1 MLMGPQNLPEQLR
14 IVRNRI
20 GAATQAAMRDVD
32 SVTLLAVSKAQPANK
47 VRAVAEMGVRDFGE
61 SYVQEA
67 LDKIEALSDLSL
79 TWHFIGRLQ
88 ANKTRLVAASFDW
101 VHGVDRLKIAERLSE
116 QRPFHAP
123 PLNVCLQVNIAGE
136 ASKGGVEPAEL
147 PALAAA
153 VAALPRLKLRG
164 LMCIPPDEEDPSRQR
179 AWFASMRRTLESLN
193 AAGAKLDTLSMGMS
207 GDFESA
213 ILEGA
218 TIVRVG
224 TAVFGPRTGAMPGP
238 GTTPG
243 SGATAAAHT

>member
-238 GTTPG
+238 GTT
-243 SGATAAAHT
+243 AAAHT

>member
-1 MLMGPQNLPEQLR
+1 MGPQNLPEQVR

-20 GAATQAAMRDVD
+20 SSAAAAAMRNVD

-47 VRAVAEMGVRDFGE
+47 VRAVAQLGVRDFGE
-61 SYVQEA
+61 SYVQEG
-67 LDKIEALSDLSL
+67 LDKIEALRDLSL

-88 ANKTRLVAASFDW
+88 ANKTRPVAASFDW

-136 ASKGGVEPAEL
+136 ASKGGVTTAEL
-147 PALAAA
+147 PALATA

-164 LMCIPPDEEDPSRQR
+164 LMCIPPDEDDPTRH
-179 AWFASMRRTLESLN
+179 WFASTRRLLEALN

-218 TIVRVG
+218 TLVRIG
-224 TAVFGPRTGAMPGP
+224 TALFGSRPAATGA
-238 GTTPG
+238 T
-243 SGATAAAHT
+243 HT

>member
-20 GAATQAAMRDVD
+20 AAAIQAAMRNVD

-47 VRAVAEMGVRDFGE
+47 VRTVAQLGVRDFGE

-238 GTTPG
+238 GTT
-243 SGATAAAHT
+243 AAAHT

>member
-1 MLMGPQNLPEQLR
+1 MGPQNLPEQVR

-20 GAATQAAMRDVD
+20 SSAAAAALRNVD

-47 VRAVAEMGVRDFGE
+47 VRAVAQLGVRDFGE
-61 SYVQEA
+61 SYLQEA
-67 LDKIEALSDLSL
+67 LDKIEALRDLSL

-88 ANKTRLVAASFDW
+88 ANKTRPVAASFDW

-136 ASKGGVEPAEL
+136 ASKGGVTTAEL
-147 PALAAA
+147 PALATA

-164 LMCIPPDEEDPSRQR
+164 LMCIPPGEDDPTRY
-179 AWFASMRRTLESLN
+179 WFASMRRLLEALN

-218 TIVRVG
+218 TLVRIG
-224 TAVFGPRTGAMPGP
+224 TALFGSRPV
-238 GTTPG
+238 
-243 SGATAAAHT
+243 

>member
-1 MLMGPQNLPEQLR
+1 MGPQNLPEQLR

-20 GAATQAAMRDVD
+20 GAATQAAMRNVD

-47 VRAVAEMGVRDFGE
+47 VRTVAQLGVRDFGE

-238 GTTPG
+238 GTTSG
-243 SGATAAAHT
+243 SDATAAAHT

>member
-1 MLMGPQNLPEQLR
+1 MLMGPQNLPEQVR

-20 GAATQAAMRDVD
+20 SSAAAAAMRNVD

-47 VRAVAEMGVRDFGE
+47 VRAVAQLGVRDFGE
-61 SYVQEA
+61 SYVQEG
-67 LDKIEALSDLSL
+67 LDKIEALRDLSL

-88 ANKTRLVAASFDW
+88 ANKTRPVAASFDW

-136 ASKGGVEPAEL
+136 ASKGGVTTAEL
-147 PALAAA
+147 PALATA

-164 LMCIPPDEEDPSRQR
+164 LMCIPPDEDDPTRH
-179 AWFASMRRTLESLN
+179 WFASTRRLLEALN

-218 TIVRVG
+218 TLVRIG
-224 TAVFGPRTGAMPGP
+224 TALFGSRPAATGA
-238 GTTPG
+238 T
-243 SGATAAAHT
+243 HT

>member
-20 GAATQAAMRDVD
+20 AAAIQAAMRNVD

-243 SGATAAAHT
+243 SGATAGAHT